1 MNWNQFLE
9 QNQLNLDYEELE
21 EIDEDSDEYPIFHME
36 DVVDS
41 LEILLKTNGESVED
55 IIYIEQEMGG
65 DPFELW
71 TKNMVYFSKIDDS
84 DYWHVYSTFRHPPD
98 AEK

>member
-1 MNWNQFLE
+1 MNWSQFLE
-9 QNQLNLDYEELE
+9 QNQLDVDYEELE
-21 EIDEDSDEYPIFHME
+21 EIDEEDRIFHME
-36 DVVDS
+36 DVIDS
-41 LEILLKTNGESVED
+41 LELLLKTNGESVED

-84 DYWHVYSTFRHPPD
+84 NFWQVYSAFRHPPD
-98 AEK
+98 SEK

>member
-9 QNQLNLDYEELE
+9 QNQLDLEYEEWDSLDE
-21 EIDEDSDEYPIFHME
+21 EDRIFHME
-36 DVVDS
+36 DVKDA
-41 LEILLKTNGESVED
+41 LEHLLKVNGESVED

-71 TKNMVYFSKIDDS
+71 TTDMVYFSKIDDGY
-84 DYWHVYSTFRHPPD
+84 DWQVYSTFRHPPD
-98 AEK
+98 AEKK